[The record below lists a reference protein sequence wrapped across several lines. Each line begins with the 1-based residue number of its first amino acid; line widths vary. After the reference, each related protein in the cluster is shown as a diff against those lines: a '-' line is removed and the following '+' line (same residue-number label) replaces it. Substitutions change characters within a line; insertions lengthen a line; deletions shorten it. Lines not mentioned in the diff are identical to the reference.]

1 MPKATR
7 LTSPRKRQNS
17 EFAIATV
24 AIGDLNPAPY
34 NPRKWD
40 HAAVKNLKESIRR
53 FGFVDPLI
61 VNGAPKRKNVIIGGH
76 FRLSIAKELGMTEVP
91 VVYVDIPSI
100 EKEKELNLRLNRNTG
115 EWDFEKLKDF
125 DMGLLLK
132 AGFDDTDLSAIW
144 DGMLQTEE
152 DEFDVEKELEKI
164 KKPKTKAGDLFELGN
179 HRLLCGDSTKREDVE
194 RLVGKRKIDVL
205 YCDPPYNIALD
216 YDKGVGNAKRY
227 GGQTDDSKPDKEYR
241 AFLKATME
249 NGLFVAKTDCHVFYY
264 CDERYIG
271 LLQSLYAELGLD
283 HRRVCLWIKNNMNL
297 TPNNAFNKVYEACV
311 YATRGHPFLS
321 PKLQNL
327 HEILNREVGSGNR
340 AIDDVLDLLNIWM
353 VKRLHSS
360 EYEHPTQKPPTLH
373 EKALRRCTRVGDS
386 VLDLFGGSGST
397 LIACDQLK
405 RHSFLMEAE
414 PIFCD
419 LILRRYEALTKQ
431 KFERID

>member
-1 MPKATR
+1 MKKHPPASIAQKKSKP
-7 LTSPRKRQNS
+7 LTIVMVP
-17 EFAIATV
+17 V
-24 AIGDLNPAPY
+24 DDLNPAPY

-40 HAAVKNLKESIRR
+40 QAAVANLKESIKR

-61 VNGAPKRKNVIIGGH
+61 VNGAPNRKNVIIGGH
-76 FRLSIAKELGMTEVP
+76 FRFSIAKELGMTEVP
-91 VVYVDIPSI
+91 VVYVDIPNV

-144 DGMLQTEE
+144 DGMLETE
-152 DEFDVEKELEKI
+152 DDDFDVEKELEKI
-164 KKPKTKAGDLFELGN
+164 KKPKSKPGNLFALGN
-179 HRLLCGDSTKREDVE
+179 HRLLCGDSTRGEDVQ
-194 RLVGKRKIDVL
+194 RLVGKRTIDML
-205 YCDPPYNIALD
+205 YCDPPYNIDLD
-216 YDKGVGNAKRY
+216 YDKGVGNAMRY
-227 GGQTDDSKPDKEYR
+227 GGQTDDSKPDAEYR

-249 NGLFVAKTDCHVFYY
+249 NGLAVCKPDCHVFYY

-271 LLQSLYAELGLD
+271 LLQSLYSELGLE

-297 TPNNAFNKVYEACV
+297 TPNNAFNKAYEACV

-373 EKALRRCTRVGDS
+373 EKALRRCTKVGDS

-405 RHSFLMEAE
+405 RHCFLMEAE

-419 LILRRYEALTKQ
+419 LILTRYETLTSQ
-431 KFERID
+431 KPERID